1 MITKL
6 DASTKTR
13 STWAWLADVIW
24 TALYTEKTIMLLF
37 VQIIKTVRCDLIV
50 QPFDF
55 FAVNKAVLIYLY
67 GLCKGLCIID
77 FVDATFILYG
87 CLYKNTYINLVHFIF
102 LIS

>member
-67 GLCKGLCIID
+67 GLCKGL
-77 FVDATFILYG
+77 FVLVILLMQHLFYMVV
-87 CLYKNTYINLVHFIF
+87 YIKIHI
-102 LIS
+102 